1 MIALHDHEALES
13 PWLSTETQEEL
24 PFLSAI
30 EDTEARPATVA
41 HNADL
46 ISVLALDEPTWEDT
60 DTAETA
66 EEDEPASALAL
77 NAGDAETDNIIA
89 QYFGEVR
96 RFALLSFA
104 EEQALGRRLARWRR
118 RVRWALYTAP
128 TALPTLRQIW
138 QQIEP
143 QDVWRDDVGTG
154 RFTRPSLHEVVQHRE
169 GSTHDETAW
178 RAQCRQALVSLQ
190 ALATLLDRPE
200 AGNDRSQRTVP
211 AGRGLRHEH
220 SRLWRA
226 WLTTW
231 EALQLHP
238 HVHDALH
245 EALETAWQAHPED
258 PALQAAWQT
267 WERAQRELDQ
277 AKGQMMQANL
287 RLVIHVAQ
295 HYCNRGLPFLDLIQ
309 EGNIGLMRA
318 LDKFEP
324 RRGLKLVTYAHW
336 WIRQAIS
343 RAISEQHRTIRLP
356 IHVLERKSKLHAAM
370 TQLWESHGRAPSV
383 QELSAALGWTVQE
396 VETLLIAVQ
405 PIAQLQQPVTEDG
418 DMLQDLLQD
427 TQSLQPDEAVA
438 EAQLHRGLEACLG
451 QLTAREALILR
462 LRYGL
467 DEYEPHSLQ
476 DIGDR
481 LSISRERVRQLEKQA
496 FAKLRRL
503 QQGAI
508 LAELV

>member
-1 MIALHDHEALES
+1 MIALREHEDIES
-13 PWLSTETQEEL
+13 PWLSTETQEDL
-24 PFLSAI
+24 PFLSALA
-30 EDTEARPATVA
+30 DHEARHATVA
-41 HNADL
+41 HDDDL
-46 ISVLALDEPTWEDT
+46 ITALGLDEPTWEEADA
-60 DTAETA
+60 AETPG
-66 EEDEPASALAL
+66 EDEPASALAL
-77 NAGDAETDNIIA
+77 KAGDAETDNIIA

-118 RVRWALYTAP
+118 RVRWALYTSP
-128 TALPTLRQIW
+128 IALPTLRRLW

-143 QDVWRDDVGTG
+143 QGV
-154 RFTRPSLHEVVQHRE
+154 SLHEVVQHRE
-169 GSTHDETAW
+169 GSALDETAW

-190 ALATLLDRPE
+190 ALATLLGRPE
-200 AGNDRSQRTVP
+200 AGHGRPQRAVP

-220 SRLWRA
+220 FSLWRA

-238 HVHDALH
+238 HVYDALH
-245 EALETAWQAHPED
+245 EALEAAWQAHPED
-258 PALQAAWQT
+258 PVLQAAWQAWT
-267 WERAQRELDQ
+267 RAQRELDQ
-277 AKGQMMQANL
+277 AKAQMMQANL

-356 IHVLERKSKLHAAM
+356 IHVIERKSKLHAAM
-370 TQLWESHGRAPSV
+370 TRLWESQGRAPSV
-383 QELSAALGWTVQE
+383 QELSAALDWTPQE

-405 PIAQLQQPVTEDG
+405 PIAQLQQPVTDDG
-418 DMLQDLLQD
+418 DALQDLLED
-427 TQSLQPDEAVA
+427 TQALQPDAVVA
-438 EAQLHRGLEACLG
+438 EEQLHRGLEECLG
-451 QLTAREALILR
+451 HLTAREALILR

-476 DIGDR
+476 EIGDL

-496 FAKLRRL
+496 FTKLRRL
-503 QQGAI
+503 QQSAV

>member
-1 MIALHDHEALES
+1 MIALHEHEALES

-24 PFLSAI
+24 PFLSAL
-30 EDTEARPATVA
+30 EDTEARHTTVA
-41 HNADL
+41 HDDDL
-46 ISVLALDEPTWEDT
+46 ISALVLDEPTWEDT
-60 DTAETA
+60 EVAEA
-66 EEDEPASALAL
+66 AVEDEPASALGT
-77 NAGDAETDNIIA
+77 NAGDTETENITA
-89 QYFGEVR
+89 QYFSEVR
-96 RFALLSFA
+96 HFALLSFA

-118 RVRWALYTAP
+118 RVRWALYTSP
-128 TALPTLRQIW
+128 IALPTLHRLW
-138 QQIEP
+138 QQVEP
-143 QDVWRDDVGTG
+143 QDV
-154 RFTRPSLHEVVQHRE
+154 SLHEVVQPRE
-169 GSTHDETAW
+169 GSAHNATAW

-200 AGNDRSQRTVP
+200 AGHGRPQRAVP

-220 SRLWRA
+220 SSLWRA

-238 HVHDALH
+238 QVHDALR
-245 EALETAWQAHPED
+245 EALEAACQAHPED
-258 PALQAAWQT
+258 PALQAAWQD
-267 WERAQRELDQ
+267 WEHAQRELDQ
-277 AKGQMMQANL
+277 AKAQMMQANL

-383 QELSAALGWTVQE
+383 QELSATLGWTAQE

-405 PIAQLQQPVTEDG
+405 PIVQLQQPVTDDG
-418 DMLQDLLQD
+418 DALQDLLQD

-438 EAQLHRGLEACLG
+438 EAQLHHGLEACLG

-503 QQGAI
+503 QQGAV